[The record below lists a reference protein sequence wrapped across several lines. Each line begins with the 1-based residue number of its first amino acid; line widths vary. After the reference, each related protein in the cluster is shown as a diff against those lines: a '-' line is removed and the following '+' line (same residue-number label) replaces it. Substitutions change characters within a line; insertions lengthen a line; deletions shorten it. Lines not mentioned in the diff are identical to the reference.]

1 MQLKTELMLSGITE
15 NSNKGGC
22 RKGTSKVKKL

>member
-1 MQLKTELMLSGITE
+1 MQLKTELMSGITE